1 LKYRLKIGESS
12 AEVAVTPSEEKDN
25 ALFAIGDKAYPI
37 RFAAASEN
45 CYHLTL
51 DGKTTKVYVARGAEG
66 KFIFVKGC
74 AYLVQDADEP
84 LLKRTHRSSMDETSG
99 EVTPPMPA
107 VVVRILIQEGDHV
120 KRGQGLVVVTAMK
133 METTLVAPWDGT
145 VKAIN
150 TAEGAKVAP
159 GDILV
164 EVEEE
169 GQDHE

>member
-12 AEVAVTPSEEKDN
+12 AEVAVTTSDEKDN
-25 ALFAIGDKAYPI
+25 ALFAIGDKTYPI
-37 RFAAASEN
+37 RFAPASEN

-51 DGKTTKVYVARGAEG
+51 DGKTTRVYVARGEEG

-74 AYLVQDADEP
+74 GYLVQDADEP
-84 LLKRTHRSSMDETSG
+84 LFKRARRSSMDETSG

>member
-1 LKYRLKIGESS
+1 VKFRLKIGEST
-12 AEVAVTPSEEKDN
+12 AEVDVSASDEKDN

-37 RFAAASEN
+37 RFAAPSEN

-51 DGKTTKVYVARGAEG
+51 NGKTIRAYVARGQEG
-66 KFIFVKGC
+66 KFVFVEGC
-74 AYLVQDADEP
+74 AYLVQDADEAR
-84 LLKRTHRSSMDETSG
+84 LKRTRRPSMDESPG

-107 VVVRILIQEGDHV
+107 VVARILIQPGDRV

-145 VKAIN
+145 VKAVN

-164 EVEEE
+164 EIQEEE
-169 GQDHE
+169 KAHE